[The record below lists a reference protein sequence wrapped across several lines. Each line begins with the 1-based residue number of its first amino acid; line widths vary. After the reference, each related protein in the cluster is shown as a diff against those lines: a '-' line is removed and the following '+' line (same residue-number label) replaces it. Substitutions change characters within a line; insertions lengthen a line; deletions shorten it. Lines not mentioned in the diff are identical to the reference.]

1 MKRTTSTCMR
11 TVALLSFAILFSATC
26 AFAQAPQATPP
37 PPTAPRSVAFPK
49 PVEKTLPNG
58 LRVVVVQRSQMPLV
72 TAQLLIKSGGEVDP
86 SELSGTADMTAALL
100 TRGTTTKSA
109 TQIAEAIEAL
119 GGSLNS
125 GAGWDSSS
133 ITTSVMSSRI
143 GPAME
148 ILADVLRNPTFK
160 DEEIDRLRRQYL
172 NSLRVSLG
180 TPGSIARFVAARVV
194 YRDAPYGHPL
204 SGTPES
210 LPRIKR
216 DDIVRVHD
224 TFYRP
229 DNAVLIIGGDI
240 TPENGF
246 ALAQT
251 YLGVWPKPASELQRM
266 AITAP
271 ASEPGN
277 RRILVIDKPDA
288 GQTAVLATRSG
299 INRGS
304 PDYFRGIVANSVLNG
319 YSGRLNWEIR
329 VKRGLS
335 YGAGSGL
342 DMRRWAGSFNAS
354 AQTKNESGAEVAS
367 LTLAEISRLATGDL
381 PDSELTTRKA
391 SLIGGFARGME
402 TTGGLVGQVS
412 SLALYG
418 VSLDEINRYVS
429 SVQAIKAEDVKSF
442 AATRLSADGTSVI
455 VVGDAKKFLPALQK
469 EFPQVEVI
477 PAAELDLN
485 SASLRKPA
493 KN

>member
-1 MKRTTSTCMR
+1 MISTRTFTL
-11 TVALLSFAILFSATC
+11 VSFAILFSATC
-26 AFAQAPQATPP
+26 ALAQAPQATPP
-37 PPTAPRSVAFPK
+37 PPTAPHSAAFPK

-58 LRVVVVQRSQMPLV
+58 LRVVVVPRSQMPLV
-72 TAQLLIKSGGEVDP
+72 TAQLLIRSGGEVDP
-86 SELSGTADMTAALL
+86 SELSGAADMTAALL

-125 GAGWDSSS
+125 GAGWDSST
-133 ITTSVMSSRI
+133 ITTGVMSSRI
-143 GPAME
+143 GPALE

-160 DEEIDRLRRQYL
+160 DEEIDRLRKQYL
-172 NSLRVSLG
+172 NGLRVSLG
-180 TPGSIARFVAARVV
+180 TPGTIARFVAARVV

-216 DDIVRVHD
+216 DDIVKLHD
-224 TFYRP
+224 TVYRP

-240 TPENGF
+240 TAENGF
-246 ALAQT
+246 ALAQK
-251 YLGVWPKPASELQRM
+251 YLGDWPKPAAELPRV

-271 ASEPGN
+271 ASEAGN
-277 RRILVIDKPDA
+277 RRVLVIDKPDA
-288 GQTAVLATRSG
+288 GQTAVLATRPG

-304 PDYFRGIVANSVLNG
+304 PEYFRGIVANSVLNG

-342 DMRRWAGSFNAS
+342 DMRRWAGSFSAS

-367 LTLAEISRLATGDL
+367 LTLAEISKLATGDL
-381 PDSELTTRKA
+381 PDSELTPRKA

-429 SVQAIKAEDVKSF
+429 SVQAIKASDVKTF
-442 AATRLSADGTSVI
+442 AATRLSADSTSVI

-485 SASLRKPA
+485 SASLRKSA

>member
-1 MKRTTSTCMR
+1 MTTSIRGLVT
-11 TVALLSFAILFSATC
+11 LSLGILVFTTG

-37 PPTAPRSVAFPK
+37 PPTEPHSVAFPK

-58 LRVVVVQRSQMPLV
+58 LRVVVVPRPQMPLV

-86 SELSGTADMTAALL
+86 SELSGAADMTAALL

-125 GAGWDSSS
+125 GAGWDSSA

-148 ILADVLRNPTFK
+148 ILADVVRNPSFK

-172 NSLRVSLG
+172 NNLRVALG

-216 DDIVRVHD
+216 DDIVKLHD
-224 TFYRP
+224 TFYRS
-229 DNAVLIIGGDI
+229 DNAILIIGGDI
-240 TPENGF
+240 TAENGF
-246 ALAQT
+246 ALAQK
-251 YLGVWPKPASELQRM
+251 YLGDWPKATSELPR
-266 AITAP
+266 TAVTTP

-288 GQTAVLATRSG
+288 GQTAVLAARSG

-342 DMRRWAGSFNAS
+342 DMRRWAG
-354 AQTKNESGAEVAS
+354 
-367 LTLAEISRLATGDL
+367 
-381 PDSELTTRKA
+381 
-391 SLIGGFARGME
+391 
-402 TTGGLVGQVS
+402 
-412 SLALYG
+412 
-418 VSLDEINRYVS
+418 
-429 SVQAIKAEDVKSF
+429 
-442 AATRLSADGTSVI
+442 
-455 VVGDAKKFLPALQK
+455 
-469 EFPQVEVI
+469 
-477 PAAELDLN
+477 
-485 SASLRKPA
+485 
-493 KN
+493 